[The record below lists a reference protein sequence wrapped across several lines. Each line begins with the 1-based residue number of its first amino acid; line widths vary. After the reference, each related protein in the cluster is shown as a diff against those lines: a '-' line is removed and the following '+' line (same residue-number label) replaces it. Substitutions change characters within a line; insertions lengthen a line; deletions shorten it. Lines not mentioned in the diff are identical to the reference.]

1 MSNPEWDNYSGYPT
15 IVTLC
20 GSTRFKKEY
29 EEAQLQ
35 ETLAGKI
42 VLTVGGYLHS
52 DERVKKLMHV
62 KDCECG
68 TKDVIVDDGT
78 FWRDVRCLKT
88 KVDELHLRKI
98 DLSDEILV
106 LNVDG
111 YIGEST
117 KREIAHARAK
127 GKRIRYLTGNIV
139 EEIPRG

>member
-1 MSNPEWDNYSGYPT
+1 MANPEWDNYSKRPR

-35 ETLAGKI
+35 ETLAGRI

-52 DERVKKLMHV
+52 DERTAKLMSTNSN
-62 KDCECG
+62 KE
-68 TKDVIVDDGT
+68 
-78 FWRDVRCLKT
+78 R
-88 KVDELHLRKI
+88 VDELHLRKI
-98 DLSDEILV
+98 EMSDEILV

-117 KREIAHARAK
+117 MREIAHARK
-127 GKRIRYLTGNIV
+127 MGKSVRYLCEKNNGF
-139 EEIPRG
+139 